1 MFSGGQKKTLVRKG
15 LRLLRIFWNSKII
28 WEGFLIWVLYWRGVH
43 RILSNNSGSAFLRI
57 WLAAESH
64 ELFSQKRFIIDNLQ
78 VSKYA
83 SVLTDDKY
91 SEEIDFWFVCVCVCV
106 YVCVCVCVWRKMLW
120 INLSFFKV
128 FNLPILYG
136 NKKITHTKT
145 NLQLKAVG
153 FV

>member
-1 MFSGGQKKTLVRKG
+1 MFSGGQKKTLVRNG

-28 WEGFLIWVLYWRGVH
+28 WEGFFIWVLYWRGVH

-106 YVCVCVCVWRKMLW
+106 YVCVCVCVCDVRCFELTW
-120 INLSFFKV
+120 V
-128 FNLPILYG
+128 FSRFLTCQYFMVTKRSRIL
-136 NKKITHTKT
+136 KQTCS
-145 NLQLKAVG
+145 LKP
-153 FV
+153 

>member
-28 WEGFLIWVLYWRGVH
+28 WEGFFIWVLYWRGVH

-106 YVCVCVCVWRKMLW
+106 CVYVCVCVCVCDVRCFELTW
-120 INLSFFKV
+120 V
-128 FNLPILYG
+128 FSRFLTCQYFMVTKRSRIL
-136 NKKITHTKT
+136 KQTCS
-145 NLQLKAVG
+145 LKP
-153 FV
+153 